1 MASLL
6 QSVVNHVALPPK
18 LPFKADESL
27 ETVHEKI
34 LSRLLA
40 TARIISEATTT
51 DLRPIW
57 DSTRRVLQTCKE
69 LNAGGKLNKSSLLT
83 AFNGLQPDGLL
94 ILHVTEQNS
103 GLLIHRKA
111 RSVHRPYFSMC

>member
-1 MASLL
+1 MATLL
-6 QSVVNHVALPPK
+6 QTIVNHVALPPK
-18 LPFKADESL
+18 LPHKADESF
-27 ETVHEKI
+27 ETVHQEL
-34 LSRLLA
+34 LSRLLCA
-40 TARIISEATTT
+40 VRIVSDATTT
-51 DLRPIW
+51 DLLSIW

-83 AFNGLQPDGLL
+83 AFNGLKPDDLL

-111 RSVHRPYFSMC
+111 QSVH